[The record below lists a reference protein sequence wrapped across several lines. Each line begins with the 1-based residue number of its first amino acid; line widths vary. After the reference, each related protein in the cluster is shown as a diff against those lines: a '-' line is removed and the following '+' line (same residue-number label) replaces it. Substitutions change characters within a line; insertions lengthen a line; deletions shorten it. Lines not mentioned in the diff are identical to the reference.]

1 MSLDDQTW
9 SRNDTLNL
17 LFYQVMAE
25 LGLATKKPQ
34 EKEDGSYRN
43 VVENSLEENVKQSD
57 NIGKISTED
66 DKQENN
72 GQEENDKQKNSY
84 KIILEEN
91 HCKEPKLRGI
101 EVEEKISLSAN
112 TKSLECPTIP
122 GSEIILINHVS
133 NFWQIH
139 KFMKISI
146 FYLKMYNSNS
156 LLQIKIG
163 HLTINSMYQKCLK
176 VLLMSYMFE
185 ISFF

>member
-1 MSLDDQTW
+1 MIQSFSSTNKLIQ
-9 SRNDTLNL
+9 
-17 LFYQVMAE
+17 Q
-25 LGLATKKPQ
+25 KPKFSNFL
-34 EKEDGSYRN
+34 ENKNRKIVVVPMFGS
-43 VVENSLEENVKQSD
+43 
-57 NIGKISTED
+57 
-66 DKQENN
+66 
-72 GQEENDKQKNSY
+72 
-84 KIILEEN
+84 
-91 HCKEPKLRGI
+91 
-101 EVEEKISLSAN
+101 
-112 TKSLECPTIP
+112 
-122 GSEIILINHVS
+122 IILINHVS